1 MFNEAGEAA
10 YKCEKY
16 TEAADYFFKSNDF
29 IRAVDAC
36 EKAEE
41 YEKIFQIIH

>member
-16 TEAADYFFKSNDF
+16 EESAEYFLKSQDF
-29 IRAVDAC
+29 IRAVDAY
-36 EKAEE
+36 EKADC
-41 YEKIFQIIH
+41 

>member
-16 TEAADYFFKSNDF
+16 AESAEYFLKSLDF
-29 IRAVDAC
+29 IRAVDAF
-36 EKAEE
+36 EKAES
-41 YEKIFQIIH
+41 YDDIFRVLH